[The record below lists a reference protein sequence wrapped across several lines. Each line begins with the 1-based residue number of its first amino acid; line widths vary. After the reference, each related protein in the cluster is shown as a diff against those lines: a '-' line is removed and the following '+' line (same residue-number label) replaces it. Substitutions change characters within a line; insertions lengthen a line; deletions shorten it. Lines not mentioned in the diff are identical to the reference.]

1 MLAYKQT
8 ITVADPQ
15 NTVLTGLPFH
25 AGQRVEIVMFADES
39 AVPDIHAVPANHMPR
54 FKKMRVEHII
64 MPNRDERHER

>member
-1 MLAYKQT
+1 MLAYKQI

-39 AVPDIHAVPANHMPR
+39 ATPDTPAAPTMPR
-54 FKKMRVEHII
+54 FNKMRVDHII
-64 MPNRDERHER
+64 MPSRDELHER